1 MEISLI
7 SVGSSQI
14 LRFPQPSTE
23 AASRFCSLRDTCVG
37 KTTKSEP
44 QPTPRRVRGGGWGW
58 YALAAGRGDRR
69 DGAVRVRRAGEAC
82 SLAHHL
88 GTTDTT
94 HTVQTWIHWACNA
107 IHRDD
112 YWKLSW

>member
-44 QPTPRRVRGGGWGW
+44 QPTPRRIRGGGWGW
-58 YALAAGRGDRR
+58 HALAAGQGDRR

-94 HTVQTWIHWACNA
+94 HTVQTWIH
-107 IHRDD
+107 
-112 YWKLSW
+112 